1 MNNRKKP
8 IVYKSGKG
16 GKAGFSSSKNIVP
29 TIVTIAAAGVICI
42 FGYSIAKPILNNG
55 DSIATSGDVSGA
67 DGTTA
72 PVEGTSAKVTTGLV
86 VLNGDKTTTTAVTTT
101 VTKKTTDDNDSNDD
115 DNDSSSGQQS
125 VHGGSGIDGVAGG
138 SSSGGSYGGGDSSS
152 GESSGSGSGS
162 SSSGGSSSGESSSGG
177 SLSGGSS
184 SGGSSS
190 GGSGNTNNPYYDSSA
205 PAPVADVYKKV
216 QCSVRLPESA
226 VEDADA
232 LREMLREVK
241 SKYPNAGAVVIPMKL
256 QGGELNYASK
266 AAGDATRT
274 VCKGSM
280 TAAEIAKIV
289 REEGL
294 YAYASC
300 SMLEDHLY
308 SSVYANWHA
317 GYRVEK
323 NGVLTGDQW
332 YDYFPDQGGQPWLD
346 PNSDI
351 TVSYLKNIVMEL
363 SAGGF
368 SAIFCSDIKYPNFV
382 AADEQY
388 LNPDI
393 YAKNPNALINLANEL
408 EKASS
413 DTTDI
418 VLDLDAYNAMNGT
431 ELVYDPSKLDVS
443 YAVLGTSTGDASA
456 ASSWAQSNSGDMS
469 VSLSYK
475 DGTGNGHCVITY

>member
-8 IVYKSGKG
+8 IVYKPGKG
-16 GKAGFSSSKNIVP
+16 RKAGFSSSKNIVP
-29 TIVTIAAAGVICI
+29 TIVTIAAAGVICC

-55 DSIATSGDVSGA
+55 DSVATSGEISGA

-72 PVEGTSAKVTTGLV
+72 PVSGTTAKGTTGLV
-86 VLNGDKTTTTAVTTT
+86 VLNGGKTTTTAVTTVT
-101 VTKKTTDDNDSNDD
+101 TKKTTDDYGN
-115 DNDSSSGQQS
+115 SSPTA
-125 VHGGSGIDGVAGG
+125 HGGNGVDGVGQDT
-138 SSSGGSYGGGDSSS
+138 SG
-152 GESSGSGSGS
+152 
-162 SSSGGSSSGESSSGG
+162 
-177 SLSGGSS
+177 
-184 SGGSSS
+184 
-190 GGSGNTNNPYYDSSA
+190 GNTNGNNDNGNNNNSNTNGNSDNGNNNNSNTNGNGNNGNTNGSNTNGNTSNPYYDSSA

-226 VEDADA
+226 VSDADS
-232 LREMLREVK
+232 LRAMLKDVK

-266 AAGDATRT
+266 AAGDASYA

-308 SSVYANWHA
+308 SSVYANWNA

-323 NGVLTGDQW
+323 GGVLTGDQW

-346 PNSDI
+346 PNSDLTI
-351 TVSYLKNIVMEL
+351 SYLKNIVMEL

-368 SAIFCSDIKYPNFV
+368 SAILCSDIKYPNFV
-382 AADEQY
+382 AADEKY

-393 YAKNPNALINLANEL
+393 YAKNPDALINLANAL
-408 EKASS
+408 ESASA

-418 VLDLDAYNAMNGT
+418 VLDLNAYNAMNGW
-431 ELVYDPSKLDVS
+431 ELVYDPAKLDVS
-443 YAVLGTSTGDASA
+443 YAVLGTSSGDASA

-469 VSLSYK
+469 VSLSYT
-475 DGTGNGHCVITY
+475 DGTGNGHCIITY

>member
-16 GKAGFSSSKNIVP
+16 RKAGFSSSKNIIP
-29 TIVTIAAAGVICI
+29 TIVTIAAAGVICC

-55 DSIATSGDVSGA
+55 DSVVTSGEISGA

-72 PVEGTSAKVTTGLV
+72 PVSGTTGKTTTGLV
-86 VLNGDKTTTTAVTTT
+86 VLNGGKTTTTAVTTT
-101 VTKKTTDDNDSNDD
+101 TTKKITDDNDDD
-115 DNDSSSGQQS
+115 DENAAQYA
-125 VHGGSGIDGVAGG
+125 HGGSGIDGVGGGSSDGSGDGDGASDGNGSSGGGSSTGGNGSSGGG
-138 SSSGGSYGGGDSSS
+138 SSSGGND
-152 GESSGSGSGS
+152 
-162 SSSGGSSSGESSSGG
+162 SSGGVSSD
-177 SLSGGSS
+177 
-184 SGGSSS
+184 
-190 GGSGNTNNPYYDSSA
+190 NPYYDSSA
-205 PAPVADVYKKV
+205 PAPVADVYQKV

-226 VEDADA
+226 VSDADS
-232 LREMLREVK
+232 LRAMLKDVK

-266 AAGDATRT
+266 AAGDASYA

-280 TAAEIAKIV
+280 TAAEIASIV

-308 SSVYANWHA
+308 SSVYANWNA

-323 NGVLTGDQW
+323 GGILTGDQW

-346 PNSDI
+346 PNSDL

-368 SAIFCSDIKYPNFV
+368 SAILCSDIKYPNFV
-382 AADEQY
+382 AADEKY

-393 YAKNPNALINLANEL
+393 YAKNPNALIDLANAL
-408 EKASS
+408 ESASS

-418 VLDLDAYNAMNGT
+418 VLDLNAYNAMNGW

-443 YAVLGTSTGDASA
+443 YAVLETSSGDASS

-469 VSLSYK
+469 VSLSYT
-475 DGTGNGHCVITY
+475 DGTGNGHCIITY

>member
-8 IVYKSGKG
+8 IVYKQGKG
-16 GKAGFSSSKNIVP
+16 RKAGFSSSKNVIP
-29 TIVTIAAAGVICI
+29 TIVTIAAAGVICC

-55 DSIATSGDVSGA
+55 DSIVTSGEIS
-67 DGTTA
+67 GTTA
-72 PVEGTSAKVTTGLV
+72 PASETTGKVTTGLV
-86 VLNGDKTTTTAVTTT
+86 VLNGGKTTTTAVTTT
-101 VTKKTTDDNDSNDD
+101 TTKKTSDD
-115 DNDSSSGQQS
+115 DSSDIIQQYA
-125 VHGGSGIDGVAGG
+125 HGGSGIDGVGG
-138 SSSGGSYGGGDSSS
+138 GSSGGSYDDSDNSGDSS
-152 GESSGSGSGS
+152 GSSGGGNSSGGG
-162 SSSGGSSSGESSSGG
+162 SSSGGSSSGGSSG
-177 SLSGGSS
+177 
-184 SGGSSS
+184 GGSSS

-226 VEDADA
+226 VNDADS
-232 LREMLREVK
+232 LRAMLKDVK
-241 SKYPNAGAVVIPMKL
+241 AKYPNAGAVVIPMKL

-266 AAGDATRT
+266 AAGDASYA

-289 REEGL
+289 RDEGL

-308 SSVYANWHA
+308 SSVYANWNA

-323 NGVLTGDQW
+323 NGILTGDQW
-332 YDYFPDQGGQPWLD
+332 YDYFPDQGGKPWLD
-346 PNSDI
+346 PNSDL

-368 SAIFCSDIKYPNFV
+368 SAILCSDIKYPNFV
-382 AADEQY
+382 AADEKY

-393 YAKNPNALINLANEL
+393 YAKNPNALIDLANAL
-408 EKASS
+408 EDASS

-418 VLDLDAYNAMNGT
+418 VLDLNAYNAMNGW
-431 ELVYDPSKLDVS
+431 ELVYDPAKLDVS
-443 YAVLGTSTGDASA
+443 YAVLGTSSGDASA

-469 VSLSYK
+469 VSLSYT